1 MNKERPKAERITEV
15 IANMEEDIE
24 KLKKKQTIVQRLLL
38 FQGAIILLL
47 CKGRKEKI

>member
-1 MNKERPKAERITEV
+1 MNKERPKAERITEDS
-15 IANMEEDIE
+15 ANMEEDIE

-47 CKGRKEKI
+47 CVFVFLT